1 MLRVESVSVYC
12 KATVVVK
19 VVLFCSSFVTC
30 NLAYAGE
37 EASRGVEANSQ
48 VVLGTAPVPDT
59 SQAFRKLAIARDPAH
74 AALVAATAQRLG
86 MPAAIADAVTRVESG
101 YDPTA
106 ISNKGA
112 VGLMQVMP
120 ATARML
126 GFQGALADLF
136 IPETNVRLG
145 VTYLSQAW
153 RLTDGSVCRTVLK
166 YYAGHRAERMIP
178 DALTYCRR
186 VVALLDRAKFP
197 VPQPDRDIVD
207 GAGGPL
213 EPGRGVQPRGR
224 PLAVAMRSPRLRRM
238 LPAWLTNPRMG
249 MAEAREASVKA
260 ARGRMLPSLSIMVG
274 N

>member
-1 MLRVESVSVYC
+1 ML
-12 KATVVVK
+12 
-19 VVLFCSSFVTC
+19 
-30 NLAYAGE
+30 LAIALGGSARARDEAPAGFE
-37 EASRGVEANSQ
+37 PGTGPPVA
-48 VVLGTAPVPDT
+48 TAPALPPAAATPATTKPAPSATAALPPGPVKP
-59 SQAFRKLAIARDPAH
+59 AIARDPAH
-74 AALVAATAQRLG
+74 AGLVAATAQRLG
-86 MPAAIADAVTRVESG
+86 LPVALADAVTRVESG

-126 GFQGALADLF
+126 GFQSPPGDLF
-136 IPETNVRLG
+136 VPETNVRLG
-145 VTYLSQAW
+145 LTYLVQAW
-153 RLTDGSVCRTVLK
+153 RMTDGSVCRTVLK

-178 DALTYCRR
+178 GALTYCRR

-197 VPQPDRDIVD
+197 VPQADRDIVN
-207 GAGGPL
+207 GAGGPV
-213 EPGRGVQPRGR
+213 EIGRGYQPRGR
-224 PLAVAMRSPRLRRM
+224 PLAVAMRSPRLRRL

-260 ARGRMLPSLSIMVG
+260 SRGRMLPALSIMVG